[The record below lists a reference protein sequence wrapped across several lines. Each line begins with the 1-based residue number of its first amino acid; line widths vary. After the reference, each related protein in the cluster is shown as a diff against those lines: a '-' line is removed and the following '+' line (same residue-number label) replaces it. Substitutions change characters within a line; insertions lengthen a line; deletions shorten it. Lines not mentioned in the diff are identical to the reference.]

1 MILFFNSYGKIFT
14 SDILSL
20 SSIVSLVFLCLLIF
34 IPLFIAYATEDFW
47 QRVKICQ
54 EQPYVKLE
62 KKYFISTLEEN
73 SNKYYSRFYTSS
85 NLINSYLSLLEDDDD
100 DDYLLSGVSIG
111 ISNIDEN
118 GDSFNDKIEIKIS
131 FIPKTSLKNIK
142 MMFFF
147 DYYLIKKARFYTES
161 MMYLDIDTPND
172 ENRIILNGEL
182 KLKQKSPIAQMSLP
196 RVIKDD
202 YLFGIDRESPYDMLA
217 LYNKYSSK
225 NITTKFEGDLFLS
238 NYNVENNNN
247 NNKKVDITLNV
258 NIPKSQDVLYYASF
272 AETIKEAWIQY
283 IYLFIPIYFLIHF
296 ILGFIL
302 RNRVFPC
309 SVQSDIEGDVQDIY

>member
-62 KKYFISTLEEN
+62 KKYFISTLEE
-73 SNKYYSRFYTSS
+73 KYYSRFYTSS
-85 NLINSYLSLLEDDDD
+85 NLINSYLSLLEDDD

-131 FIPKTSLKNIK
+131 FIPTTTLKNIK

-225 NITTKFEGDLFLS
+225 NITTKFEGDIFLS
-238 NYNVENNNN
+238 RYNVENNGNGNN
-247 NNKKVDITLNV
+247 KVDITLNV
-258 NIPKSQDVLYYASF
+258 YIPKSQDVLYYASF

>member
-20 SSIVSLVFLCLLIF
+20 SSIVSLIFLCLLIF

-47 QRVKICQ
+47 QRIKICQ
-54 EQPYVKLE
+54 EQPYVKLD
-62 KKYFISTLEEN
+62 KKYFISTLEEDKTN
-73 SNKYYSRFYTSS
+73 QDHSKFYTSS
-85 NLINSYLSLLEDDDD
+85 NLINSYLSTLED

-131 FIPKTSLKNIK
+131 FIPTTTLKNIK

-161 MMYLDIDTPND
+161 MMYLDIDTPNG

-225 NITTKFEGDLFLS
+225 NITTKFEGDIFLS
-238 NYNVENNNN
+238 RYNVENNGNGNN
-247 NNKKVDITLNV
+247 KVDITLNV
-258 NIPKSQDVLYYASF
+258 YIPKSQDVLYYASF

>member
-1 MILFFNSYGKIFT
+1 MILFYNSYGKIFT

-20 SSIVSLVFLCLLIF
+20 SSIVSLIFLCLLIF

-47 QRVKICQ
+47 QRIKICQ
-54 EQPYVKLE
+54 EQPYVKLD
-62 KKYFISTLEEN
+62 KKYFISTLEEDKTTQYH
-73 SNKYYSRFYTSS
+73 SKFYTSS
-85 NLINSYLSLLEDDDD
+85 NLINSYLSTLED

-131 FIPKTSLKNIK
+131 FIPTTTLKNIK

-161 MMYLDIDTPND
+161 MMYLDIDTPNG

-225 NITTKFEGDLFLS
+225 NITTKFEGDIFLS
-238 NYNVENNNN
+238 RYNVENNRNGNN
-247 NNKKVDITLNV
+247 KVDITLNV
-258 NIPKSQDVLYYASF
+258 YIPKSQDVLYYASF

-283 IYLFIPIYFLIHF
+283 IYFFIPIYFLIHF
-296 ILGFIL
+296 ILSFIL

>member
-20 SSIVSLVFLCLLIF
+20 SSIVSLIFLCLLIF

-47 QRVKICQ
+47 QRIKICQ
-54 EQPYVKLE
+54 EQPYVKLD
-62 KKYFISTLEEN
+62 KKYFISTLEGDTN
-73 SNKYYSRFYTSS
+73 QDHSKFYTSS
-85 NLINSYLSLLEDDDD
+85 NLINSYLSTLED

-131 FIPKTSLKNIK
+131 FIPTTTLKNIK

-161 MMYLDIDTPND
+161 MMYLDIDTPNG
-172 ENRIILNGEL
+172 ENRLILNGEL

-225 NITTKFEGDLFLS
+225 NITTKFEGDIFLS
-238 NYNVENNNN
+238 RYNVENNGNGNN
-247 NNKKVDITLNV
+247 KVDIILNV
-258 NIPKSQDVLYYASF
+258 YIPKSQDVLYYASF

-309 SVQSDIEGDVQDIY
+309 SVQSDIEGDDQDIY

>member
-20 SSIVSLVFLCLLIF
+20 SSIVSLIFLCLLIF

-47 QRVKICQ
+47 QRIKICQ
-54 EQPYVKLE
+54 EQPYVKLD
-62 KKYFISTLEEN
+62 KKYFISTLEEDKTN
-73 SNKYYSRFYTSS
+73 QYHSKFYTSS
-85 NLINSYLSLLEDDDD
+85 NLINSYLSTLED

-131 FIPKTSLKNIK
+131 FIPTTTLKNIK

-161 MMYLDIDTPND
+161 MMYLDIDTPNG

-225 NITTKFEGDLFLS
+225 NITTKFEGDIFLS
-238 NYNVENNNN
+238 RYNVENNRNGNN
-247 NNKKVDITLNV
+247 KVDITLNV
-258 NIPKSQDVLYYASF
+258 YIPKSQDVLYYASF

>member
-20 SSIVSLVFLCLLIF
+20 SSIVSLIFLCLLIF

-47 QRVKICQ
+47 QRIKICQ
-54 EQPYVKLE
+54 EQPYVKLD
-62 KKYFISTLEEN
+62 KKYFISTLEEDKTN
-73 SNKYYSRFYTSS
+73 QDHSKFYTSS
-85 NLINSYLSLLEDDDD
+85 NLINSHLSTLED

-131 FIPKTSLKNIK
+131 FIPNTTLKNIK

-161 MMYLDIDTPND
+161 MMYLDIDTPNG

-225 NITTKFEGDLFLS
+225 NITTKFEGDIFLS
-238 NYNVENNNN
+238 RYNVENNGNGNN
-247 NNKKVDITLNV
+247 KVDITLNV
-258 NIPKSQDVLYYASF
+258 YIPKSQDVLYYASF

>member
-20 SSIVSLVFLCLLIF
+20 SSIVSLIFLCLLIF

-47 QRVKICQ
+47 QRIKICQ
-54 EQPYVKLE
+54 EQPYVKLD
-62 KKYFISTLEEN
+62 KKYFISTLEEDTN
-73 SNKYYSRFYTSS
+73 QYHSKFYTSS
-85 NLINSYLSLLEDDDD
+85 NLINSYLSTLED

-131 FIPKTSLKNIK
+131 FIPTTTLKNIK

-161 MMYLDIDTPND
+161 MMYLDIDTPNG

-225 NITTKFEGDLFLS
+225 NITTKFEGDIFLS
-238 NYNVENNNN
+238 RYNVENNGNGNN
-247 NNKKVDITLNV
+247 KVDITLNV
-258 NIPKSQDVLYYASF
+258 YIPKSQDVLYYASF

>member
-20 SSIVSLVFLCLLIF
+20 SSIVSLIFLCLLIF

-47 QRVKICQ
+47 QRIKICQ
-54 EQPYVKLE
+54 EQPYVKLD
-62 KKYFISTLEEN
+62 KKYFISTLEEDKTN
-73 SNKYYSRFYTSS
+73 QYHSKFYTSS
-85 NLINSYLSLLEDDDD
+85 NLINSYLSTLED

-131 FIPKTSLKNIK
+131 FIPTTTLKNIK

-161 MMYLDIDTPND
+161 MMYLDIDTPNG

-225 NITTKFEGDLFLS
+225 NITTKFEGDIFLS
-238 NYNVENNNN
+238 RYNVENNGNGNN
-247 NNKKVDITLNV
+247 KVDITLNV
-258 NIPKSQDVLYYASF
+258 YIPKSQDVLYYASF

>member
-20 SSIVSLVFLCLLIF
+20 SSIVSLIFLCLLIF

-47 QRVKICQ
+47 QRIKICQ
-54 EQPYVKLE
+54 EQPYVKLD
-62 KKYFISTLEEN
+62 KKYFISTLEEDKTN
-73 SNKYYSRFYTSS
+73 QIHSKFYTSS
-85 NLINSYLSLLEDDDD
+85 NLINSYLSTLED

-131 FIPKTSLKNIK
+131 FIPTTTLKNIK

-161 MMYLDIDTPND
+161 MMYLDIDTPNG
-172 ENRIILNGEL
+172 ENRLILNGEL

-225 NITTKFEGDLFLS
+225 NITTKFEGDIFLS
-238 NYNVENNNN
+238 RYNVENNGNGNN
-247 NNKKVDITLNV
+247 KVDITLNV
-258 NIPKSQDVLYYASF
+258 YIPKSQDVLYYASF